1 LYIYDGNS
9 TSATDLSNG
18 GFTGNSIPGPF
29 ESTAAD
35 GSLTLKFTSDGA
47 VVTPGYEAT
56 VACLNNLG
64 ATGFESFIDFTY
76 APNPTTGK
84 VNIQSKTAF
93 SQLTVTNVMG
103 QVLLQKSKTANEDQL
118 DLSGFTPGTYLVSL
132 QFESQE
138 VHFKIVK
145 Y

>member
-9 TSATDLSNG
+9 TSAPDLSNG

-64 ATGFESFIDFTY
+64 TTGFESLIDFTY

-84 VNIQSKTAF
+84 VNIQSKTAY
-93 SQLTVTNVMG
+93 SQLTVTDVMG
-103 QVLLQKSKTANEDQL
+103 HVLMQKSKTSLEDQL
-118 DLSGFTPGTYLVSL
+118 DLSGFASGTYMVSL
-132 QFESQE
+132 QFESQK

>member
-1 LYIYDGNS
+1 MKQL
-9 TSATDLSNG
+9 L
-18 GFTGNSIPGPF
+18 P
-29 ESTAAD
+29 
-35 GSLTLKFTSDGA
+35 
-47 VVTPGYEAT
+47 
-56 VACLNNLG
+56 CLNNLG
-64 ATGFESFIDFTY
+64 TTEFESFIDFTY

-84 VNIQSKTAF
+84 VNIQSKIAF

-103 QVLLQKSKTANEDQL
+103 QVLLQKSKIASEDQL